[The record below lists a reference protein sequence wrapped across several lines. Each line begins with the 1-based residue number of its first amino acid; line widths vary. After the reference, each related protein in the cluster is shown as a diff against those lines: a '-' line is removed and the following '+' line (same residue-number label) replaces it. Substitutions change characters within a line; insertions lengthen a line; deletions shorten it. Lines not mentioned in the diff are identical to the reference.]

1 MSMYTKIQDKIKI
14 GKHTLKNRMVYAPTA
29 SGTADSAGNIT
40 QKTIEY
46 YDNLS
51 KGGASLIYVGAVNM
65 GPRVLN
71 QFLNMLCLH
80 EDKYINGLADLAEV
94 IHKNGALAGVQVMHL
109 GRQGMDDVVCFSD
122 VKSPLTNIP
131 VRVLSETEIEEY
143 ENYMAK
149 AALRGK
155 VAGFDMV
162 DLHFSHGYFGGSS
175 LSPHTNRRTDKYGG
189 SLEKRMTFALNVIRK
204 TRKLVGDDYPLTCRI
219 VTSEMFDGGI
229 TIDDS
234 VRICKKFEEE
244 GIAAINLSAG
254 VHEVYYYFISPYPI
268 PRGYNAKNAKEFKNA
283 LNIPVGIAG
292 RINDPKL
299 AEQILENNYAD
310 YILLSR
316 GLIADPEF
324 PKKVIE
330 ERSEQIRRCVAC
342 NQCLREMFS
351 GRSLKCQINPLAGRE
366 RSFANIGASAKK
378 KKVAVIGAGPAGLEA
393 ARAAAIRGHD
403 VTLYEKEGELL
414 SPQYR
419 NLLKAKVNRE
429 FSTTLS
435 FYKEQFN
442 VLKNVRI
449 LLNTEVNKDILAKD
463 LPDVAVI
470 ATGARSVIPAHVK
483 DADSCVDVYDCGK
496 FFENCDNEAIEGEK
510 VFCVIGEDVIALDI
524 VDYLSRKGFDV
535 NVVAGTN
542 GFPNDV
548 EPILAYYFLTQFA
561 KRNNVKIHTNSTLKI
576 IGKTEII
583 IFNKMEENETKL
595 HTDCVVFA
603 SNRESSNQL
612 ENEISRIVKETYI
625 IGDAKEPRLI
635 IDAIREGFVTGMTI

>member
-1 MSMYTKIQDKIKI
+1 MHTRLMNKFKI

-29 SGTADSAGNIT
+29 SGTADSAGNVT

-51 KGGASLIYVGAVNM
+51 KGGASLVYIGAVNM

-80 EDKYINGLADLAEV
+80 EDKYINGIADLAEV

-131 VRVLSETEIEEY
+131 VRVLSEAEIEEY

-155 VAGFDMV
+155 IAGFDMV
-162 DLHFSHGYFGGSS
+162 DLHFSHGYLGGSS

-219 VTSEMFDGGI
+219 VTTEMFDGGI

-234 VRICKKFEEE
+234 VKICKKFEEE

-254 VHEVYYYFISPYPI
+254 VHEVYYYFIAPYPI
-268 PRGYNAKNAKEFKNA
+268 PRGYNAKNAREFKNA

-299 AEQILENNYAD
+299 AEQILENKYAD

-324 PKKVIE
+324 PKKVTE
-330 ERSEQIRRCVAC
+330 ERTEQIRHCVAC

-351 GRSLKCQINPLAGRE
+351 GRSLKCQTNPLAGRE
-366 RSFANIGASAKK
+366 KYFADIGISVKR
-378 KKVAVIGAGPAGLEA
+378 KKVAVIGAGPAGLET

-435 FYKEQFN
+435 YYKEQFK
-442 VLKNVRI
+442 VLKNVRVM
-449 LLNTEVNKDILAKD
+449 LNTEVNKGVIAKD
-463 LPDVAVI
+463 FPDVAVI
-470 ATGARSVIPAHVK
+470 ATGARSVIPPHVK
-483 DADSCVDVYDCGK
+483 EVGSRVDVYDSGK
-496 FFENCDNEAIEGEK
+496 YFEVCDTEALKGKKE
-510 VFCVIGEDVIALDI
+510 FCVIGEDIIALDI
-524 VDYLSRKGFDV
+524 VDYLSRKGFNV
-535 NVVAGTN
+535 NVVAGTS

-548 EPILAYYFLTQFA
+548 EPLLSFYFMTQFA
-561 KRNNVKIHTNSTLKI
+561 KRNNVKIFSSSILKN
-576 IGKTEII
+576 IGKTDVNVINTLEGNEI
-583 IFNKMEENETKL
+583 NL
-595 HTDCVVFA
+595 HTDCVIFA
-603 SNRESSNQL
+603 SSRESTNQL
-612 ENEISRIVKETYI
+612 EKEISEIVKETHI

-635 IDAIREGFVTGMTI
+635 IDAIREGFITGMTM